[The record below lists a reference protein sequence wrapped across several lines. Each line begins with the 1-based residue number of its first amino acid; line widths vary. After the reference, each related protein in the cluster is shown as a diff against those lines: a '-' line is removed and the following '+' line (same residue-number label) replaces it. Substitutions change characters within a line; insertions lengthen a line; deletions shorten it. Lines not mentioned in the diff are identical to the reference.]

1 MRKGTVC
8 YPSIRYGD
16 EWPLCEGLAG
26 LPGCILWL
34 FKVRQDQIHIII
46 LCFLELFI
54 KPWLSCCVKVSGQ
67 MTCTGFTLQLGETC
81 LSLPRGISG
90 YQKTYSG
97 ERGGMTSYGLTS
109 QWGEVAMLLMASC
122 FGNWK
127 LQWVSKS
134 VSYAGF
140 IFQGLISAKECL
152 KGNHVAFDKYMR
164 YLEDNHPRERTRL
177 SKQTWLRVTGSTD
190 LVLRDLQRR

>member
-16 EWPLCEGLAG
+16 EWPLCQGLAG

-97 ERGGMTSYGLTS
+97 RE
-109 QWGEVAMLLMASC
+109 
-122 FGNWK
+122 GNDQLWFDKPTRRSSNAPNGFILWK
-127 LQWVSKS
+127 LETSM
-134 VSYAGF
+134 G
-140 IFQGLISAKECL
+140 E
-152 KGNHVAFDKYMR
+152 
-164 YLEDNHPRERTRL
+164 
-177 SKQTWLRVTGSTD
+177 
-190 LVLRDLQRR
+190 